1 MEKKSKAVQEIT
13 EKFYQLTVQQR
24 DAAWKE
30 IEAKDKQIAELVE
43 MLNVIW
49 EDWSCD
55 DCPEGEKMEELI
67 HKYNK
72 GRNVTKCK

>member
-1 MEKKSKAVQEIT
+1 MDTSNWVIPEFSWLDV
-13 EKFYQLTVQQR
+13 TVVHK
-24 DAAWKE
+24 DTLS
-30 IEAKDKQIAELVE
+30 IKDKQIAELVD

-72 GRNVTKCK
+72 DRMSPNVNKW